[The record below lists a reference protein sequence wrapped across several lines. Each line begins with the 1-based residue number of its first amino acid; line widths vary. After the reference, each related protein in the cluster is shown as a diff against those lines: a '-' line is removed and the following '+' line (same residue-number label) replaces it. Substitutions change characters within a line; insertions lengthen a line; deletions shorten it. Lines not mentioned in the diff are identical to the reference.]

1 MTSETTLSTR
11 RHALFAT
18 FAAVAFLGA
27 FGVAQAQSSQ
37 QGTSP
42 TQVNPSSTDTNREAS
57 QGMQP
62 SQSETRTDTMRSDR
76 STSGTTMS
84 DRTQSGS
91 SSSMTAQSGTAG
103 TTGSPTQVNPDSR
116 DSNRQASQG
125 MAPSTGDDS
134 AQSRINAP
142 GSDLRN
148 DRAMRD
154 DRTTM
159 ARAPRADRN

>member
-11 RHALFAT
+11 RHTLLAT

-37 QGTSP
+37 QGTST
-42 TQVNPSSTDTNREAS
+42 TQVNPSATDTNREAS

-62 SQSETRTDTMRSDR
+62 SQRDTRTDTMRSDR
-76 STSGTTMS
+76 STSGATMG
-84 DRTQSGS
+84 DRTRSGTS
-91 SSSMTAQSGTAG
+91 SSTTAQSG

-125 MAPSTGDDS
+125 MVPSTDDDTS
-134 AQSRINAP
+134 AQARINAP

-148 DRAMRD
+148 DRTMRD